1 MNNTAQ
7 ANEDHLY
14 EVEVI
19 QTRIVKYF
27 VKANSEDEVSERV
40 LTEDFFDT
48 DESLSIEI
56 IEETNDSV
64 ASVIR
69 LDQSSQ

>member
-1 MNNTAQ
+1 MSNTAQ
-7 ANEDHLY
+7 EKEDHLY

-27 VKANSEDEVSERV
+27 VKAKDEDEVSARV
-40 LTEDFFDT
+40 LDEEFFYD
-48 DESLSIEI
+48 DESLTIEI

-64 ASVIR
+64 ASVIC
-69 LDQSSQ
+69 LD

>member
-1 MNNTAQ
+1 MSNTTQ
-7 ANEDHLY
+7 TNEDHLY

-19 QTRIVKYF
+19 QTRIVGYF
-27 VKANSEDEVSERV
+27 VKAKNNDEAAEKV

-48 DESLSIEI
+48 DESLSIKI

-64 ASVIR
+64 ASVTRI
-69 LDQSSQ
+69 D

>member
-1 MNNTAQ
+1 MSDTTQ
-7 ANEDHLY
+7 DIKDHLY

-19 QTRIVKYF
+19 QTRVVKYF
-27 VKANSEDEVSERV
+27 VKAESEDEVSELV
-40 LTEDFFDT
+40 LDEEFFYN
-48 DESLSIEI
+48 DESLTIEI

-69 LDQSSQ
+69 LD

>member
-1 MNNTAQ
+1 MSNTTKE
-7 ANEDHLY
+7 NEDHLY

-27 VKANSEDEVSERV
+27 VKADNEDEVSERV
-40 LTEDFFDT
+40 LDEEFFYD
-48 DESLSIEI
+48 DESLTIEI

-69 LDQSSQ
+69 LD

>member
-1 MNNTAQ
+1 MSDTSQDN
-7 ANEDHLY
+7 DYHLY

-27 VKANSEDEVSERV
+27 VKAESENEVSKIV
-40 LTEDFFDT
+40 LDEEFFYS
-48 DESLSIEI
+48 DESFSIEI

-64 ASVIR
+64 ASVIQ
-69 LDQSSQ
+69 LD

>member
-1 MNNTAQ
+1 MSDTTQ
-7 ANEDHLY
+7 EKEDHLY

-27 VKANSEDEVSERV
+27 VKANNEDEVSARV
-40 LTEDFFDT
+40 LDEEFFDT
-48 DESLSIEI
+48 HESLSIEI

-64 ASVIR
+64 ASVICI
-69 LDQSSQ
+69 D

>member
-1 MNNTAQ
+1 MSDTTKT
-7 ANEDHLY
+7 NEDHLY

-27 VKANSEDEVSERV
+27 VKANNEDEVSERV
-40 LTEDFFDT
+40 LDEEFFVT

-64 ASVIR
+64 ASVICI
-69 LDQSSQ
+69 D

>member
-1 MNNTAQ
+1 MSDKTQ
-7 ANEDHLY
+7 ENEDHLY

-27 VKANSEDEVSERV
+27 VKAKNNDEAAENV

-69 LDQSSQ
+69 LD

>member
-1 MNNTAQ
+1 MSDTTQ
-7 ANEDHLY
+7 EKEDHLY

-27 VKANSEDEVSERV
+27 VKANNEDEVSTRV
-40 LTEDFFDT
+40 LDEEFFDT

-64 ASVIR
+64 ASVICI
-69 LDQSSQ
+69 D

>member
-1 MNNTAQ
+1 MSNTAQ
-7 ANEDHLY
+7 EKEDHLY

-27 VKANSEDEVSERV
+27 VKAHNEDEVSEKV
-40 LTEDFFDT
+40 LDEEFFDT

-69 LDQSSQ
+69 LD

>member
-1 MNNTAQ
+1 MIDTTQ
-7 ANEDHLY
+7 DTKDHLY

-27 VKANSEDEVSERV
+27 VKANNEDEVSERV
-40 LTEDFFDT
+40 LDEEFFDT

-64 ASVIR
+64 ASAIQ
-69 LDQSSQ
+69 LD